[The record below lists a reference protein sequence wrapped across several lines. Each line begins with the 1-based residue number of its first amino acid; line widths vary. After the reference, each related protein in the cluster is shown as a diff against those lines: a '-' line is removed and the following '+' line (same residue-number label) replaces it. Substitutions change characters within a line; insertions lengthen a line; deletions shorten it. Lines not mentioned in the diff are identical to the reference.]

1 MRKETNMSEFKS
13 GFVSIVGRPN
23 VGKSTLLN
31 RIIGQKIAIISDKP
45 QTTRNN
51 ILGIYHARDL
61 QMVFVDTPGIHRPFT
76 KLGEVMMKSADS
88 AMGDADA
95 VLFLVEPT
103 GGPGR
108 TEEKIMDD
116 LRRRSVPVILV
127 INKIDKV
134 KKDTLL
140 PIIAAYQQAFD
151 FADVFM
157 ISARQDDG
165 VTALISALA
174 ERMPEGPMYF
184 PEDAVTDQPERQVV
198 AELVR
203 EKLLHLLEQ
212 EIPHG
217 LAIEVF
223 SMKEKEKLYDIEVNI
238 YCERQSHKGIV
249 IGKNGTV
256 LKEAGSLARADIET
270 MLGKKV
276 LLKIWVKVKEDW
288 RNREGLL
295 RNFGYTAE

>member
-1 MRKETNMSEFKS
+1 MSEFKS

-31 RIIGQKIAIISDKP
+31 QIIGQKIAIISSKP

-51 ILGIYHARDL
+51 ILGVWNKENMQI
-61 QMVFVDTPGIHRPFT
+61 VFVDTPGIHRPFT
-76 KLGEVMMKSADS
+76 KLGETMMKSADS
-88 AMGDADA
+88 AMRDADV
-95 VLFLVEPT
+95 VLFLVEPDMT
-103 GGPGR
+103 PGK

-116 LRRRSVPVILV
+116 LKQRKIPVILV

-134 KKDTLL
+134 KKEKLL
-140 PIIAAYQQAFD
+140 PVVAAYQQAFD
-151 FADVFM
+151 FAAVYM
-157 ISARQDDG
+157 ISARRDDG
-165 VTALISALA
+165 VTALLA
-174 ERMPEGPMYF
+174 EIEGYMQEGPMYF

-203 EKLLHLLEQ
+203 EKLLHLLDQ
-212 EIPHG
+212 EVPHG
-217 LAIEVF
+217 IAIEVF
-223 SMKEKEKLYDIEVNI
+223 SMKEKDKLYDIEVNI

-249 IGKNGTV
+249 IGKGGSV
-256 LKEAGSLARADIET
+256 LKEAGSMARADMEE

-276 LLKIWVKVKEDW
+276 LLKLWVKVKDDW

-295 RNFGYTAE
+295 RNFGYTGD

>member
-1 MRKETNMSEFKS
+1 MSEFKS